1 MSLNKPVRR
10 IAIVGTGVIGASWA
24 AQYLARGFDVIATDP
39 APGAEANLRQYVEEA
54 WPALTDIGLSPDATQ
69 DRLAFTS
76 NMKDALS
83 KADFVQ
89 ENGPERPDFKIK
101 LFAEIDDATPP
112 DSIIASSSSGITM
125 TVIQSG
131 TKRPERCVIGHP
143 FNPPHIIPLVEVVGG
158 DKTSPETIQQAMTF
172 YASIGKK
179 PIYLRKALP
188 GHVANRLQAALYREV
203 IYLIQQGVLSVADA
217 DDAVSYGPGLRWGAM
232 GPSLQWHV
240 GGGPGGIH
248 HFMEHL
254 MDPLTGMMKVLG
266 NPDVTAELKQ
276 TVIEGVLKEAGE
288 RSVDQLA
295 QEENKVLVGL
305 LKLRAKNGEAT
316 VASKTTVGTSSSK
329 ASKSTRSKSNGNAV
343 SDRIFFLDMSGGRM
357 ATLNPDGSDL
367 QVIIDGLKNLPDGI
381 EVDVEAGHIYWTNM
395 GNPTKN
401 DGFIERADLD
411 GKNRRTIVPEGA
423 TFTPKQLKL
432 DLKGGKVYW
441 SDREGMRVMRANLD
455 GSEIETLVDT
465 SEGDARPGPDAKK
478 WCVGISVDHDGGKIY
493 WTQKGP
499 DNAGQGRIFR
509 ADLEIPKGQS
519 AANRKDIEVFFDN
532 LPEPIDLDL
541 DLNNRMLYWTDRGN
555 APQGNTVSRAPID
568 GKSGKGRKQEILI
581 NDLMEGIGLS
591 LDLKGGRMF
600 FSDLGGSVYSAKLD
614 GSEKKALTLVQGNLT
629 GVAYVDL
636 TQANSSKSATKRA

>member
-1 MSLNKPVRR
+1 MSLSKPVRR
-10 IAIVGTGVIGASWA
+10 IAIVGTGVIGASWS

-39 APGAEANLRQYVEEA
+39 APNAEENLRKYVDEA
-54 WPALTDIGLSPDATQ
+54 WPALTKLGLSAGASR
-69 DRLAFTS
+69 DRLTFTTD
-76 NMKDALS
+76 MKEALS

-101 LFAEIDDATPP
+101 LFADMDDATPP
-112 DSIIASSSSGITM
+112 DSIIASSSSGITASVM
-125 TVIQSG
+125 QS
-131 TKRPERCVIGHP
+131 KCKHPERVLIGHP
-143 FNPPHIIPLVEVVGG
+143 FNPPHIVPLVEVVGG
-158 DKTSPETIQQAMTF
+158 AKTSTEAIQQAVSF
-172 YASIGKK
+172 YTSIGKK
-179 PIYLRKALP
+179 PIRLNKEVV

-203 IYLIQQGVLSVADA
+203 VYLIEQGVLNVADA
-217 DDAVSYGPGLRWGAM
+217 DTAVSWGPGLRWGVM
-232 GPSLQWHV
+232 GPNLLFHL
-240 GGGPGGIH
+240 GGGEGGIQ

-254 MDPLTGMMKVLG
+254 SGPVATWWKDLG
-266 NPDVTAELKQ
+266 TITDFSPEVKQ
-276 TVIEGVLKEAGE
+276 TIVDGVLEEAGK
-288 RSVDQLA
+288 RSIDQLA
-295 QEENKVLVGL
+295 EERDGVLLGL
-305 LKLRAKNGEAT
+305 LALRAENSA
-316 VASKTTVGTSSSK
+316 ASAPSSKTPTKRGQKSISDDSRGNGSSE
-329 ASKSTRSKSNGNAV
+329 RV
-343 SDRIFFLDMSGGRM
+343 FFLDMSGGRM
-357 ATLNPDGSDL
+357 ASLNPDGSDF
-367 QVIIDGLKNLPDGI
+367 QVIIDGLKRLPDGI

-401 DGFIERADLD
+401 DGFIERVDLD

-432 DLKGGKVYW
+432 DIKGGKVYW

-465 SEGDARPGPDAKK
+465 SQGDARPGSDARK
-478 WCVGISVDHDGGKIY
+478 WCVGIAVDHEGGKFY

-509 ADLEIPKGQS
+509 ANFEIPKGES
-519 AANRKDIEVFFDN
+519 PANRTDIEVLFDR

-541 DLNNRMLYWTDRGN
+541 DLNNRMIYWTDRGN

-568 GKSGKGRKQEILI
+568 GQSGKGRKQEILI

-591 LDLKGGRMF
+591 LDLEGGRMF

-614 GSEKKALTLVQGNLT
+614 GTEKRALNLVQGNLT

-636 TQANSSKSATKRA
+636 TQANSRK